1 MVQDQNSP
9 RFLVGV
15 VLHELAIETETLLLM
30 AKALEDRASGIPS
43 NAHPQK
49 LLELAV
55 LVKGAALQ
63 LGMAAA
69 NVVGSTERLRIV
81 AEFADVD
88 SGLLPS

>member
-1 MVQDQNSP
+1 MTEADNSP
-9 RFLVGV
+9 RFLVGI
-15 VLHELAIETETLLLM
+15 VLHELATEVETLVLM
-30 AKALEDRASGIPS
+30 AKALEDRAATISS
-43 NAHPQK
+43 NAPPQR

-55 LVKGAALQ
+55 VVKSTALQ

>member
-1 MVQDQNSP
+1 MTHDQNTP

-15 VLHELAIETETLLLM
+15 VLHELAVEAETLLLM

-43 NAHPQK
+43 SADPQR

-55 LVKGAALQ
+55 LVKSAALQ
-63 LGMAAA
+63 LVMAAA

-81 AEFADVD
+81 AEFADVA
-88 SGLLPS
+88 SGPLPS